1 MGAICVVREE
11 DLPHYWI
18 SPMFI
23 HPDYQGKGI
32 AQLVLKNLEVTVSH
46 AEKWKLATII
56 EEKSNVYL
64 YEKLGY
70 KQIGS
75 RKKINERTTLGY
87 FEKQM

>member
-1 MGAICVVREE
+1 VREE